1 MARRSERGKVVKR
14 ARRACV
20 AATVIKADGT
30 EKRMSE
36 SLPLE
41 KKANGKARKYRLLGR
56 WLKVVIQ
63 ETDGE
68 VPFVSE
74 DIACQKRGRGD
85 WDNHHPNPCE
95 CIFYAFSNITGKLL
109 SFYCTE

>member
-1 MARRSERGKVVKR
+1 LCSRNGYQSRWYRKTNVEVT
-14 ARRACV
+14 
-20 AATVIKADGT
+20 ATREEGEWGD
-30 EKRMSE
+30 E
-36 SLPLE
+36 
-41 KKANGKARKYRLLGR
+41 KYRLLGR

-68 VPFVSE
+68 VPFISE

-95 CIFYAFSNITGKLL
+95 CIFYAFSNITRKLL